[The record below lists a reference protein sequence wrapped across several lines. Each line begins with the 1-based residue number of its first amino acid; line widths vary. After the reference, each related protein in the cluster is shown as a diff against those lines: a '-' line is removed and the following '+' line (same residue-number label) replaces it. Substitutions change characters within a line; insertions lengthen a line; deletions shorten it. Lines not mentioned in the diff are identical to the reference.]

1 MIQAIIQEKLYGYAR
16 AKTRAEKTVI
26 VNAVAQVTGM
36 HRKAVI
42 RALARE
48 LKRSKQ
54 KQMRTQGTGLS
65 RAPVVKQGRPP
76 IYTAETEA
84 ALAWVWE
91 QYNYPSAE
99 RLHPIIP
106 EAVRIFRRDGMWKYS
121 SQSSNQLLAM
131 SLGAM
136 KLRTVAMSKAH
147 GLLRGQSTTRS
158 GPLLAAIPVFFGSW
172 KRKSAGYG
180 QIDTVVHS
188 GPKLMGTMAY
198 TVNYIDVA
206 TYWQIPVAQLGK
218 DDETTR
224 QSISTIAS
232 RLPWLL
238 QGLHPDSGSEFVNEV
253 LLAWCRDRHIE
264 LTRSRPSKKND
275 NCYIE
280 QRNRTLV
287 RAYVGYERYDCQE
300 AVSVMNELYA
310 VLTPYVN
317 FFQPT
322 YKLVRKEKR
331 VNSDGKQVAKPYQRI
346 YDTPSTPYARALKR
360 PEITDAT
367 KEKLKAQYETL
378 NPKVLR
384 DKIQALT
391 TKLER
396 IQRELGYH
404 F

>member
-1 MIQAIIQEKLYGYAR
+1 MVQAIIQEKVLEYAR
-16 AKTRAEKTVI
+16 AQTRAEKTVI
-26 VNAVAQVTGM
+26 VSAVVEVTGM

-42 RALARE
+42 RALARDIA
-48 LKRSKQ
+48 RSERDQ
-54 KQMRTQGTGLS
+54 ARVRGTALR
-65 RAPVVKQGRPP
+65 RAPAVRQGRPP
-76 IYTAETEA
+76 IYTAETQA

-99 RLHPIIP
+99 RLHPVIP
-106 EAVRIFRRDGMWKYS
+106 EAIRIFLRDGMWEYS
-121 SQSSNQLLAM
+121 LEAKNQLLAM

-136 KLRTVAMSKAH
+136 KVRTVTLGKAH

-218 DDETTR
+218 DEATTR
-224 QSISTIAS
+224 HSVGVIAS
-232 RLPWLL
+232 RLPWQLR
-238 QGLHPDSGSEFVNEV
+238 GLHPDSGSEFVNGV
-253 LLAWCRDRHIE
+253 LLAWCHNRRIE
-264 LTRSRPSKKND
+264 LTRSRPNKKND

-287 RAYVGYERYDCQE
+287 REYVGYARYDCPE
-300 AVSVMNELYA
+300 AVAVMNELYA
-310 VLTPYVN
+310 ALTLYVN

-331 VNSDGKQVAKPYQRI
+331 VDSNGKQTAKPYQRI
-346 YDTPSTPYARALKR
+346 YDTPRTPYARALER
-360 PEITDAT
+360 PEVLDVT